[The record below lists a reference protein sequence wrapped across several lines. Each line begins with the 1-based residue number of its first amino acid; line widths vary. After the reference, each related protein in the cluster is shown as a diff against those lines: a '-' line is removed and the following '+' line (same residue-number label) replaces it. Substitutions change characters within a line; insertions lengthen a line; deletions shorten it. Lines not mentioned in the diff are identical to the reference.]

1 MKKLSL
7 LLAITL
13 ITLSASAQRIAVI
26 DSKYILDKIPAYN
39 QAQLQ
44 LDKFSGQ
51 WEQEIK
57 DAFSKVEYMYK
68 SYQAEASMLD
78 DNLKKQRENAIMNKE
93 KEAKEL
99 QKKYFGYEGALFKK
113 REELVRPIQDQVY
126 SAVQS
131 VATKESYDLVL
142 DKASGSTVFFNS
154 TKVDLSNKVLKELN
168 IK

>member
-7 LLAITL
+7 LLAIAL
-13 ITLSASAQRIAVI
+13 MSLGASAQRIAVI
-26 DSKYILDKIPAYN
+26 DSKYILEKIPAYN
-39 QAQLQ
+39 KAQAQLDQ
-44 LDKFSGQ
+44 VSAK
-51 WEQEIK
+51 WEEEIK
-57 DAFSKVEYMYK
+57 TAFEKVEYMYK

-78 DNLKKQRENAIMNKE
+78 DNLKKQRETDIMNKE
-93 KEAKEL
+93 KEAKDL

-131 VATKESYDLVL
+131 VATKESYDLIL

-154 TKVDLSNKVLKELN
+154 TKVDLSSKVLKELGQ
-168 IK
+168 